1 MSQFTKLRTFLGVN
15 PWTINK
21 KKTCRRRQKESGTT
35 RIRNKVRR
43 HKSWKSQREHVS
55 FVPSGSPWWGSFSR
69 WWHCSTG
76 FFSFSL
82 RRFLKGPHPTSLG
95 IIIVVV
101 VLFLVFRVTAV
112 TGGADAGRRVIPHI
126 ILTQKFT
133 II

>member
-1 MSQFTKLRTFLGVN
+1 MSQFTKLGTFLGVN

-21 KKTCRRRQKESGTT
+21 KRTCRRRQKESGTT

-43 HKSWKSQREHVS
+43 HKSWKSQRAHVS
-55 FVPSGSPWWGSFSR
+55 FVPSGSLWWGSFSR

-101 VLFLVFRVTAV
+101 VLFLVF
-112 TGGADAGRRVIPHI
+112 GGGGGYWLEQTRGGVIFHI
-126 ILTQKFT
+126 ILTQKFK